1 MEPSPT
7 QLSTDRVFLDFSA
20 RKLEQLTGRIR
31 ECVTRLNYEQI
42 WVRSSDNENAVGNL
56 MLHLAGNVR
65 QWIIASVGGKPDVR
79 VRDREFSARG
89 DITAAELIDRL
100 EGTVAEAVAV
110 IRGMPSAR
118 LSEKVTVQKYT
129 VPVLEAIYHVVEHFS
144 QHTGQIMF
152 ATKLLTS
159 SDLGFYK
166 NLSPQAAHAEKTP

>member
-31 ECVTRLNYEQI
+31 ECVKRLNDEQI
-42 WVRSSDNENAVGNL
+42 WTRSSDNENAVGNL

-110 IRGMPSAR
+110 HPS
-118 LSEKVTVQKYT
+118 LLVTVT
-129 VPVLEAIYHVVEHFS
+129 VYVPCERLLMSSVIAPV
-144 QHTGQIMF
+144 
-152 ATKLLTS
+152 
-159 SDLGFYK
+159 DL
-166 NLSPQAAHAEKTP
+166 A